1 MSRTV
6 TMDFREEY
14 EAERTHWLRRRF
26 LWYSGVLAAVSILNI
41 AVTFAT
47 TAFSNT
53 VITSGYI
60 LMVGVTG
67 IPQVAVLVGAFLFV
81 YRRTLT
87 REQLLRLV
95 FWLTVII
102 GTIAVTTSPFFTR
115 LGIEQSDARIS
126 ESIHWIQRWSALNT
140 VFVTHFIA
148 SLFIPWTPRES
159 SRPLIALL
167 VVFAITTLVVG
178 GGTLAGRFFVI
189 AISPIAGVPGVLI
202 CWWRHSRFR
211 SRFHYRMLRGRYGE
225 LQRELVDA
233 RRVHEDLFPRPIHDG
248 PIRFHYCYEPMRQ
261 IGGDYLYVFEEH
273 QRPGGRTDAR
283 KPPARLSLV
292 LIDVTGHGVAAALTV
307 NRIYG
312 ELERLFGEDPTIPP
326 GEVLAAL
333 NQYVGLTL
341 AKQSVYAT
349 ALAMRFDPAK
359 DSLEWANAGHPPAFV
374 RTAAGT
380 IEQLDS
386 TAPLLGV
393 FPRGDFKANEQTLR
407 FGQGDTIVAYTD
419 GATDT
424 TSQEGGRLRI
434 EGIQRI
440 LASGRPEDDSRG
452 RWAGAILREIERFRF
467 GAAVDDTL
475 LVEVYRPVEV
485 EAAAAV

>member
-261 IGGDYLYVFEEH
+261 LGGDYLYVFEEH

-341 AKQSVYAT
+341 AKQSVDAT
-349 ALAMRFDPAK
+349 ALAMRFD
-359 DSLEWANAGHPPAFV
+359 
-374 RTAAGT
+374 
-380 IEQLDS
+380 